1 MTNMSRTPP
10 SKTTMPASSQP
21 CEKTPTTIIEN
32 EDLAWECFQL
42 AVLDKDINTCYD
54 MSLKEF
60 EHSGIH
66 DLFKVC
72 LYLYFVFVQT
82 IFPRLT
88 IFCFLLFYRP
98 CQNLSQRPSRLQDW
112 IGRVFC

>member
-1 MTNMSRTPP
+1 MTNT

-32 EDLAWECFQL
+32 EDLAWECFQI
-42 AVLDKDINTCYD
+42 AVLDEDINTCYD

-72 LYLYFVFVQT
+72 LYLTLSLFKQF
-82 IFPRLT
+82 
-88 IFCFLLFYRP
+88 FL
-98 CQNLSQRPSRLQDW
+98 
-112 IGRVFC
+112 V